1 MKEKEESKTEKKDT
15 KKEILSW
22 VITIGVAV
30 VIALLIDSFI
40 IVNASIP
47 SGSMENTI
55 MTGDRAMG
63 FRLYYLFADPKRGDI
78 IVFEYPDDESKLF
91 IKRIIGEPG
100 DKVEIKEGKVYIND
114 SDVPLDEPYLKDSS
128 DTRSFGP
135 YQVPEDCY
143 FVMGDNRI
151 LSGDARFWTNTYVR
165 RDQIKGKALFRYWKG
180 FKWLG

>member
-55 MTGDRAMG
+55 MTGDRVMG

-135 YQVPEDCY
+135 YQVPVDCY

>member
-55 MTGDRAMG
+55 MTGDRVMG
-63 FRLYYLFADPKRGDI
+63 FRLYYLFADP
-78 IVFEYPDDESKLF
+78 
-91 IKRIIGEPG
+91 KRIIGEPG

>member
-1 MKEKEESKTEKKDT
+1 M
-15 KKEILSW
+15 
-22 VITIGVAV
+22 
-30 VIALLIDSFI
+30 
-40 IVNASIP
+40 
-47 SGSMENTI
+47 
-55 MTGDRAMG
+55 
-63 FRLYYLFADPKRGDI
+63 
-78 IVFEYPDDESKLF
+78 
-91 IKRIIGEPG
+91 
-100 DKVEIKEGKVYIND
+100 
-114 SDVPLDEPYLKDSS
+114 PLDEPYLKDSS